1 MTKNLL
7 FVCATGIA
15 TSTAVAEKVMGF
27 LKERGLTD
35 VNYSQTNVASV
46 QSNSDNADLIVSTLK
61 IPYELD
67 VPIINGLALIT
78 GIKEDKVLNSIYS
91 ELTEGE

>member
-78 GIKEDKVLNSIYS
+78 GINEDKVLNSIYS

>member
-15 TSTAVAEKVMGF
+15 TSTAVAEEVMGF

-67 VPIINGLALIT
+67 VPVINGLALIT
-78 GIKEDKVLNSIYS
+78 GINEDKVLNSIYS

>member
-35 VNYSQTNVASV
+35 VNYSQTNVTSV

-78 GIKEDKVLNSIYS
+78 GINEDKVLNSIYS

>member
-35 VNYSQTNVASV
+35 VNYSQINVASV

-67 VPIINGLALIT
+67 VPVINGLALIT
-78 GIKEDKVLNSIYS
+78 GINEDKVLNSIYS

>member
-35 VNYSQTNVASV
+35 VSYSQTNVASV

-61 IPYELD
+61 LPYELD
-67 VPIINGLALIT
+67 VPVINGLALIT
-78 GIKEDKVLNSIYS
+78 GINEDKVLNSIYS

>member
-35 VNYSQTNVASV
+35 VSYSQTNVASV

-67 VPIINGLALIT
+67 VPVINGLALIT
-78 GIKEDKVLNSIYS
+78 GINEDKVLNSIYS

>member
-35 VNYSQTNVASV
+35 VNYSQTNITSV

-67 VPIINGLALIT
+67 VPVINGLALIT
-78 GIKEDKVLNSIYS
+78 GINEDKVLNSIYS

>member
-67 VPIINGLALIT
+67 VPVINGLALIT
-78 GIKEDKVLNSIYS
+78 GINEDKVLNSIYS

>member
-1 MTKNLL
+1 MAKNLL

-15 TSTAVAEKVMGF
+15 TSTAVTEKVMEF
-27 LKERGLTD
+27 LKEKGVYD

-46 QSNSDNADLIVSTLK
+46 QSNSDNADLIVSTTK

-67 VPIINGLALIT
+67 VPVINGLALIT
-78 GIKEDKVLNSIYS
+78 GVNEDKVLNSIYNK
-91 ELTEGE
+91 LIEGE

>member
-1 MTKNLL
+1 MVKNLL

-15 TSTAVAEKVMGF
+15 TSTAVTEKVMEF
-27 LKERGLTD
+27 LKEKGVTN

-46 QSNSDNADLIVSTLK
+46 RSNSDDADLIVSTTK

-67 VPIINGLALIT
+67 IPVINGLALIT
-78 GIKEDKVLNSIYS
+78 GVGEEKVLNSIYDK
-91 ELTEGE
+91 LTEGE

>member
-1 MTKNLL
+1 
-7 FVCATGIA
+7 
-15 TSTAVAEKVMGF
+15 MGF

-35 VNYSQTNVASV
+35 VNYSQTNVTSV

-67 VPIINGLALIT
+67 VPVINGLALIT
-78 GIKEDKVLNSIYS
+78 GINEDKVLNSIYS